1 MVAADYDHTILTA
14 KGILEPWDNYIL
26 DEDIVRLLRMLYK
39 PFPNARFAAQDP
51 ARNPNLK
58 YHFTAPYS
66 AAAYSLGYAAFER
79 SSSHR
84 KQI

>member
-39 PFPNARFAAQDP
+39 PLPNARFAAQDP
-51 ARNPNLK
+51 IRNPNLK
-58 YHFTAPYS
+58 YHFSAPYS
-66 AAAYSLGYAAFER
+66 AAAYSLGYAALER
-79 SSSHR
+79 SSSHG